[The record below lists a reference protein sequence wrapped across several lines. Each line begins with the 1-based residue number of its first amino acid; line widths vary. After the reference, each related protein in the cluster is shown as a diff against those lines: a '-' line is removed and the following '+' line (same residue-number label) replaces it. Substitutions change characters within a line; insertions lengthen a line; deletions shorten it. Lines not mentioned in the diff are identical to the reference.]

1 MNPYLVMNSQFVIAP
16 ANEQLDSVIQEKLDN
31 KTKPLGSLGQLENL
45 ALKIARI
52 QETLSPVISKP
63 HCFVFAGDHGL
74 TQQGISAFPQE
85 VTAQMVLNFTASGA
99 AINVLCQ
106 QHGIAFNVVN
116 AGVATDLPKHPLLLD
131 HCVKKGTENSYTG
144 SAMSQNELD
153 EASNSGAELISNKGE
168 SNTFIFGEMGIGN
181 TASASLIM
189 HLLTDVPLDACI
201 GRGTGLD
208 DEGLKQKL
216 AILAHVAERH
226 KEHAGNPL
234 EVLRCVGGLEIVMMC
249 GAMLACGEQKKLFLV
264 DGFIATA
271 AVLVASKIT
280 PNILDYCVFSH
291 LSDEQGHR
299 LMLEHLN
306 ATPLL
311 QLSMRLGE
319 GSGAATAF
327 PLLQSAVALLN
338 QMASFDS
345 ANVSTSNV

>member
-1 MNPYLVMNSQFVIAP
+1 MTLQVNIQAVDN
-16 ANEQLDSVIQEKLDN
+16 NLDTAIKDKLNN
-31 KTKPLGSLGQLENL
+31 KTKPLGSLGKLESI
-45 ALKIARI
+45 AFKIARL
-52 QETLSPVISKP
+52 QNNLEPSLNNP
-63 HCFVFAGDHGL
+63 HCFVFAADHGL
-74 TQQGISAFPQE
+74 AQQGVSAFPQE
-85 VTAQMVLNFTASGA
+85 VTAQMVMNFIGGGA

-116 AGVATDLPKHPLLLD
+116 AGVASDLPSHPLLID
-131 HCVKKGTENSYTG
+131 RCIKQGTNNSYTD
-144 SAMSQNELD
+144 SAMSQAELD
-153 EASNSGAELISNKGE
+153 QAINTGAQLVDEKHD

-234 EVLRCVGGLEIVMMC
+234 EVLRCVGGLEIAMMC